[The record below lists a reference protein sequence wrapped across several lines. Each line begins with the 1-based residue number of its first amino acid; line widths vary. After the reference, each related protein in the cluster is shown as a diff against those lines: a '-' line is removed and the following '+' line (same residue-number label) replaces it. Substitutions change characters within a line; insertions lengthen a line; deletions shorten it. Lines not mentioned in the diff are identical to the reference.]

1 MENRMEGPR
10 KNRTTIWPSSSTSGY
25 WYWKDTYISMF
36 TATLFTIVN
45 NLHIWLGNI
54 QAGTML
60 LIKKKNKTWQFDFV
74 KWNPS
79 LICCCPSQ
87 VLNLQYLRIQIK
99 RQRKLICQMEHEPA
113 DFLFWSRPDSFLSV
127 ISASVKTSCMCKKPL
142 LYQIALS
149 GACLKMF
156 SSRTSLSVAED
167 AAILNRGL
175 NPRFIAINA

>member
-1 MENRMEGPR
+1 MHGVNIKPQNDKRGC
-10 KNRTTIWPSSSTSGY
+10 I
-25 WYWKDTYISMF
+25 
-36 TATLFTIVN
+36 LFTIVN

-54 QAGTML
+54 HAGTML

-127 ISASVKTSCMCKKPL
+127 ISASVKTSCMCQKPL

-175 NPRFIAINA
+175 NPRFIAINAW